1 MTEFSY
7 GIVTDSCANLPD
19 ALYAEYGVRVIPLVY
34 IVDGREH
41 LSYSKVSETNLK
53 QYYDLM
59 RKKVP
64 MSTSCVSRENCEAVF
79 TEILDAG
86 KDVLYIGF
94 SSALSA
100 TYDVA
105 SKVLEELKPRY
116 PERKLI
122 AVDSL
127 SASLGQ
133 GLIVVGAAKRRAA
146 GEGIEAVAQWTR
158 DNRLK
163 TAHFFTVDTLS
174 YLYKGGRLKKSAYL
188 LATALNIKP
197 VMRVNDTGHLE
208 AIGKTLGR
216 KLSLNALAKHIAEGI
231 EISGND
237 ALFIGHGDCIG
248 DVEYLV
254 GKVRE
259 RVTVRDPVVNYIDLV
274 IGTHAGPGTVAAF
287 CFADKR

>member
-1 MTEFSY
+1 MKGFSY
-7 GIVTDSCANLPD
+7 MIVTDSCANLPD
-19 ALYAEYGVRVIPLVY
+19 ALFAEYGIRVIPLVY
-34 IVDGREH
+34 IVDGRER
-41 LSYSKVSETNLK
+41 LSYSKDSETNLK

-64 MSTSCVSRENCEAVF
+64 MSTSCVSRENCEAAF

-127 SASLGQ
+127 SACLGQ
-133 GLIVVGAAKRRAA
+133 GMLVVEAAKRRAA
-146 GEGIEAVAQWTR
+146 GDGVEAAAEWAR
-158 DNRLK
+158 GNRLK
-163 TAHFFTVDTLS
+163 AAHFFTVDTLA

-208 AIGKTLGR
+208 AIGKALGR

-237 ALFIGHGDCIG
+237 ALYIGHGDCIG
-248 DVEYLV
+248 DVEYLI
-254 GKVRE
+254 GKIRE
-259 RVTVRDPVVNYIDLV
+259 RVSVKDPIVNYVDLV
-274 IGTHAGPGTVAAF
+274 IGVHSGPGTVAAF